1 MEENT
6 KILYKNIGRYSLW
19 FAVAGI
25 ICYLTLFPDGI
36 YYGFFCGVMAVASA
50 MVSKKYVKSSGST
63 VGLVLGIIDTIMAV
77 IAFYG
82 IYLIY
87 STISD
92 PVLGPRVTEFISDT
106 LSQNGISLEMFAQ
119 MMGQ

>member
-1 MEENT
+1 MEDNS
-6 KILYKNIGRYSLW
+6 KAIYKSIGRYSLW
-19 FAVAGI
+19 FAITGV

-50 MVSKKYVKSSGST
+50 IVSKKYVRGSGST
-63 VGLVLGIIDTIMAV
+63 AGLILGIIDTIMALM
-77 IAFYG
+77 AFYG

-87 STISD
+87 STLND

-106 LSQNGISLEMFAQ
+106 LSRNGLSLEIFAQ
-119 MMGQ
+119 MMGR